1 MQRRNFLAYLLLFL
15 GGCSAART
23 ASNSSGSLA
32 GPDTLQ
38 FAVTD
43 ILGLESLEKN
53 YGPFRDALAQA
64 IGKRI
69 ELFPVESYTAA
80 AIALRQG
87 DVDLAL
93 TGPAEYVLIRA
104 RTNAQP
110 VIAITR
116 PNYYSVIVVPAGSA
130 IQQVSDLRGKTLAL
144 SSIGSTSGHLG
155 PTKLLMEAGLDPRSD
170 LTLAML
176 GEEGISAL
184 QAGRVDAWGGSAV
197 DYQKF
202 LASEASQFPTIA
214 QGPPLPS
221 DVFVAASGLDP
232 AWIENLR
239 DRMVAAQAPLIAAL
253 VQGEETQK
261 YQGSQLI
268 DADDTDYNMIRDVY
282 EAIGQGNFVSQRKSS
297 KRGVQAL

>member
-1 MQRRNFLAYLLLFL
+1 MQRRNFLGYLLLFL

-23 ASNSSGSLA
+23 TGDRSSALP
-32 GPDTLQ
+32 GPDTIR

-43 ILGLESLEKN
+43 IQGLDNLEAN
-53 YGPFRDALAQA
+53 YGAFRDALAQA
-64 IGKRI
+64 TGKKI
-69 ELFPVESYTAA
+69 QFFPVESYTAA

-116 PNYYSVIVVPAGSA
+116 PNYHSVIVVPAGSG
-130 IQQVSDLRGKTLAL
+130 IQQVSDLRSKTLAL

-155 PTKLLMEAGLDPRSD
+155 PTKLLMEAGLDPRRD

-176 GEEGISAL
+176 GEEGIAAL

-202 LASEASQFPTIA
+202 LAPEAAQFPTIA

-221 DVFVAASGLDP
+221 DVFVAASDLEMSWVE
-232 AWIENLR
+232 ALR
-239 DRMVAAQAPLIAAL
+239 DRMVAAQTPLIAAL

-261 YQGSQLI
+261 YQGSQLVT
-268 DADDTDYNMIRDVY
+268 ADDTDYNMIRDVY
-282 EAIGQGNFVSQRKSS
+282 EAIGQGNFVSQRISS
-297 KRGVQAL
+297 EGGAEAL

>member
-15 GGCSAART
+15 GGCSAAQSTSGR
-23 ASNSSGSLA
+23 SSTLT
-32 GPDTLQ
+32 GPETIQ

-43 ILGLESLEKN
+43 IQGLENLEEN
-53 YGPFRDALAQA
+53 YGSFRDALAQA
-64 IGKRI
+64 TGKKI
-69 ELFPVESYTAA
+69 QFFPVESYTAA

-116 PNYYSVIVVPAGSA
+116 PNYHSVIVVPAGSG
-130 IQQVSDLRGKTLAL
+130 IQNVSDLRGKTLAL

-155 PTKLLMEAGLDPRSD
+155 PTKLLMEAGLDPRRD

-197 DYQKF
+197 DYQTF
-202 LASEASQFPTIA
+202 LAPKASQFSTIA

-221 DVFVAASGLDP
+221 DVFVAASGLELSWVE
-232 AWIENLR
+232 ALR
-239 DRMVAAQAPLIAAL
+239 DRMVAAQTPLIAAL

-261 YQGSQLI
+261 YQGSQLV
-268 DADDTDYNMIRDVY
+268 AANDTDYNMIRDVY
-282 EAIGQGNFVSQRKSS
+282 EAIGQGNFVSQRISS
-297 KRGVQAL
+297 QGGA

>member
-23 ASNSSGSLA
+23 ASDRPSALA
-32 GPDTLQ
+32 GPETIQ

-43 ILGLESLEKN
+43 IQGLENLEEN
-53 YGPFRDALAQA
+53 YGAFRDALAQA
-64 IGKRI
+64 TGKKI
-69 ELFPVESYTAA
+69 QFFPVESYTAA

-116 PNYYSVIVVPAGSA
+116 PNYHSVIVVPAGSG
-130 IQQVSDLRGKTLAL
+130 IQNVSDLRGKTLAL

-155 PTKLLMEAGLDPRSD
+155 PTKLLMEAGLDPRRD

-176 GEEGISAL
+176 GDEGVEAL

-197 DYQKF
+197 DYQTF
-202 LASEASQFPTIA
+202 LAPEASQFSTIA

-221 DVFVAASGLDP
+221 DVFVAASGLEL
-232 AWIENLR
+232 AWVEALR
-239 DRMVAAQAPLIAAL
+239 DRMVAAQTPLIAAL
-253 VQGEETQK
+253 VRGEETQK
-261 YQGSQLI
+261 YQGSQLVT
-268 DADDTDYNMIRDVY
+268 ADDTDYNMIRDVY
-282 EAIGQGNFVSQRKSS
+282 EAIGQGNFVSQRISS
-297 KRGVQAL
+297 QGGA